1 MILQIFLDR
10 EAPKLEVIE
19 THTDA
24 DIVEFH
30 NGIES
35 LLKSINNDFQDNNV
49 FNVFENYK
57 DSLIESLTTQKNN
70 IEQLYKVKNGKKSK
84 KILKIPLLKKQKF

>member
-10 EAPKLEVIE
+10 EAPKLEVILA
-19 THTDA
+19 HTDA

-35 LLKSINNDFQDNNV
+35 LLKSINNDFQNNNIV
-49 FNVFENYK
+49 NVFEKYK
-57 DSLIESLTTQKNN
+57 DSIIESLTTQKNN
-70 IEQLYKVKNGKKSK
+70 IE
-84 KILKIPLLKKQKF
+84 